1 MNKNELI
8 ERFINWNPEI
18 AQAMMDCDH
27 AYSPSHQ
34 NPWHLEGSVWEHTM
48 MVLDYA
54 AALEMNHYTYNDI
67 INEHIHY
74 RGDYAR
80 AYDRHLLMYAAL
92 LHDIGKIYTRFEKH
106 EKKRVAFFG
115 HENYSIQPAI
125 DFLVYENVSAY
136 DIEII
141 INLIGLHMRAHKI
154 QSNEALYELAHCD
167 RYLHKMLYAMNL
179 CDGNGRIAGPET
191 AGVEQHFEYEEI

>member
-1 MNKNELI
+1 MNKLKLI
-8 ERFINWNPEI
+8 ERFINWNPDI

-27 AYSPSHQ
+27 AYSLSHQ

-48 MVLDYA
+48 MVLDEA
-54 AALEMNHYTYNDI
+54 EKFDI
-67 INEHIHY
+67 
-74 RGDYAR
+74 DV
-80 AYDRHLLMYAAL
+80 LMYAAL

-115 HENYSIQPAI
+115 HENFSIQPAL
-125 DFLVYENVSAY
+125 DFLSTEKISNH

-141 INLIGLHMRAHKI
+141 INLIGLHMRAHKVE
-154 QSNEALYELAHCD
+154 SNEALYELAHCD
-167 RYLHKMLYAMNL
+167 RHLHKMLYAMNL

>member
-1 MNKNELI
+1 MNKKELI
-8 ERFINWNPEI
+8 ERFIDWNPDI

-48 MVLDYA
+48 MVLDEAYNRQFDFHIGSGRLNLIYA
-54 AALEMNHYTYNDI
+54 AI
-67 INEHIHY
+67 
-74 RGDYAR
+74 
-80 AYDRHLLMYAAL
+80 

-125 DFLVYENVSAY
+125 DFLVYDNVSAY

-167 RYLHKMLYAMNL
+167 RHLHKMLYAMNL